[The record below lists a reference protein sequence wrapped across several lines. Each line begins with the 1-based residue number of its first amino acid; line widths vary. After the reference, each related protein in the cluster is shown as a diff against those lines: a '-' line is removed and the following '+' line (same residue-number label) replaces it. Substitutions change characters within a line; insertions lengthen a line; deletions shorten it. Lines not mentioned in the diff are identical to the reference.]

1 MNTEE
6 PTIQKSDI
14 LFIDAFVDFLTKSQF
29 VCDYEKSVYA
39 TEVAAEMWMK
49 DIKKKEFYEFYA
61 STNVYKNLK
70 ECRNYSWE
78 VFQNNLLKDQ
88 TKIDSLLAL
97 NGLCPESLSDEAK
110 IKKSIKLFA
119 LELSVASEDFIY
131 FFAHY
136 DDGKRQ
142 FLSTLMF
149 AFMFQEKEPVSYFKK
164 ECRNISIRGEQIFK
178 KVSKV
183 YALAENYDL
192 L

>member
-14 LFIDAFVDFLTKSQF
+14 LFNDAFVDFLTKSQF

-49 DIKKKEFYEFYA
+49 DIKKKDFYEFYT

-88 TKIDSLLAL
+88 AKINSLLTL
-97 NGLCPESLSDEAK
+97 NELCPESLSDEAK
-110 IKKSIKLFA
+110 IEKSIKLFA
-119 LELSVASEDFIY
+119 QELSVASEDFIY
-131 FFAHY
+131 FFARH

-142 FLSTLMF
+142 FLLALMF
-149 AFMFQEKEPVSYFKK
+149 AFLFGEKEPVSYFKK
-164 ECRNISIRGEQIFK
+164 ECRNISRRGEQIFK